1 MQCLINPDGNCW
13 TGLHYGK
20 KLRLLKSVLARTAV
34 QIDSI

>member
-1 MQCLINPDGNCW
+1 MQCLINADVNCW